1 MADLNALIARG
12 YQSQPLPDP
21 FVQYSKMQQLENSA
35 TQNRL
40 AQQQMQENAQMAPF
54 RLQEAQ
60 ERAKMAPLLMQETQ
74 AKLGA
79 AKLTFDEAKQ
89 AKDVVDGLMV
99 KSAENGGPT
108 DPVETIKFLISHPNK
123 LVQQMGKTMADS
135 YKLLQE
141 FEQQQKF
148 NQGETGFAAPAAAPT
163 AAYMP
168 PRILVGSQSVE
179 PSALGSGTFDVNAPA
194 AAPVAAPAAA
204 ATAAPTDKLGK
215 IEARIAY
222 LTKFPSV
229 AQAKLEREELIK
241 LRAELSKPHVVG
253 NVMLNGV
260 GDVIY
265 KGPAKSS
272 IQQRVNPDQTTSFVS
287 VDDETNEATP
297 ILINGEPLISARKI
311 DTKIMGNLLLD
322 DTGKVIFEGP
332 AGSTIQQVTNGDI
345 ISFVSVD
352 NKTRVATPITQ
363 DGKPLTSVSVPAQ
376 DLAFRKQKDEFER
389 NNPTLSIQ
397 QVNQSD
403 GSAIVVAVNTRNA
416 TYQPVVS
423 QGDTFVPTGPAM
435 PISGG
440 TPSAAAAPSAATTAP
455 LAETSAASSAA
466 VVPNAL
472 VGGAV
477 NNALLNRPTSVG
489 QPLISAPKKSPET
502 KSDFEKMLESLGLSE
517 DEKNKYRLAKLAKDT
532 APSGQGDDQFER
544 MMEKSK
550 LSEPDK
556 IKLRKQWLAKQTKI
570 SPTGGDG
577 GEKFPTGSV
586 TVIDPTDPTG
596 KKVIVVTA
604 KRAITEGLTPFTSVA
619 KEGGTTEGERKAATL
634 LQRLQFSESQLLTAL
649 GEDPNAAKPG
659 LLASAVAKFSD
670 PAANLLTP
678 AARQRVEAAQLDI
691 LDAALTLGTGAAY
704 TNEQLKGYA
713 KSYFPQIGDKPEN
726 IKEKQARLSNL
737 IQAAKIAAGRAE
749 KSVPPAPNAASQ
761 GTDGFK
767 YLGKESKK

>member
-89 AKDVVDGLMV
+89 AKDVVDGLMA

-108 DPVETIKFLISHPNK
+108 DPVETIKFLVSHPNK

-148 NQGETGFAAPAAAPT
+148 NQGETGFAAPAAALT

-168 PRILVGSQSVE
+168 TSAQGTLGGPTPAMSG
-179 PSALGSGTFDVNAPA
+179 ALGSGTFDVNAV
-194 AAPVAAPAAA
+194 APVAAPAAA
-204 ATAAPTDKLGK
+204 APAAPTNKLGK

-297 ILINGEPLISARKI
+297 ILIDGQPLISARKV
-311 DTKIMGNLLLD
+311 DRKIMGNLLLD

-389 NNPTLSIQ
+389 NYPTLSIQ

-416 TYQPVVS
+416 TYQPVVA
-423 QGDTFVPTGPAM
+423 QGDTFVPAGPAM

-440 TPSAAAAPSAATTAP
+440 TPSAAAAPAIAPESGAAP
-455 LAETSAASSAA
+455 AA
-466 VVPNAL
+466 VSNAL
-472 VGGAV
+472 VDGAV
-477 NNALLNRPTSVG
+477 NNALLSRPTSAG
-489 QPLISAPKKSPET
+489 QPLISAPKPVAPPADQALMTALGFPLTTAGYTAFKDAQRQDRLLNPAEEAQKIRIANASRPPGAAKDDPNIT
-502 KSDFEKMLESLGLSE
+502 VAHSQVDSAGNVTFYNKFGKPISTQKGAGKPSATFEKTATS
-517 DEKNKYRLAKLAKDT
+517 KVNLARDLNQAIAELT
-532 APSGQGDDQFER
+532 AV
-544 MMEKSK
+544 
-550 LSEPDK
+550 
-556 IKLRKQWLAKQTKI
+556 TK
-570 SPTGGDG
+570 DG
-577 GEKFPTGSV
+577 GLIDQSTGSGV
-586 TVIDPTDPTG
+586 GRAIDLGARVIGRAMPGDIAIGKLQPVADLALKMVPRFEGPQSNADTTSYKQAAGQLADPTLPPE
-596 KKVIVVTA
+596 I
-604 KRAITEGLTPFTSVA
+604 
-619 KEGGTTEGERKAATL
+619 RKAAGKTVL
-634 LQRLQFSESQLLTAL
+634 RLMIARKGQFTTA
-649 GEDPNAAKPG
+649 D
-659 LLASAVAKFSD
+659 
-670 PAANLLTP
+670 TP
-678 AARQRVEAAQLDI
+678 ADGAGGAA
-691 LDAALTLGTGAAY
+691 TGA
-704 TNEQLKGYA
+704 
-713 KSYFPQIGDKPEN
+713 
-726 IKEKQARLSNL
+726 
-737 IQAAKIAAGRAE
+737 
-749 KSVPPAPNAASQ
+749 PPPPPN
-761 GTDGFK
+761 FK
-767 YLGKESKK
+767 LD